1 MSDSGSD
8 SDDPVAAAIARF
20 RQRYPARI
28 DEIEIAWK
36 AGDRNAAETA
46 AHRLKGAGGTFGM
59 TEAST
64 IAYRL
69 ERAFAENRLDSVAAD
84 IAALRELGK

>member
-1 MSDSGSD
+1 MSDAEE
-8 SDDPVAAAIARF
+8 DPVAAAIARF

-28 DEIEIAWK
+28 DEIEASWK
-36 AGDRNAAETA
+36 AGDRQAAEPA
-46 AHRLKGAGGTFGM
+46 SHRLKGAGGTFGM
-59 TEAST
+59 AEASV

-69 ERAFAENRLDSVAAD
+69 ERAFAENRLDAVAAD

>member
-1 MSDSGSD
+1 MSDAKE
-8 SDDPVAAAIARF
+8 DPVAAAIARF

-28 DEIEIAWK
+28 DEIEAAWK
-36 AGDRNAAETA
+36 AGDRQAAETA
-46 AHRLKGAGGTFGM
+46 SHRLKGAGGTFGM
-59 TEAST
+59 AEASV

-69 ERAFAENRLDSVAAD
+69 ERAFAENRLDAVAAD